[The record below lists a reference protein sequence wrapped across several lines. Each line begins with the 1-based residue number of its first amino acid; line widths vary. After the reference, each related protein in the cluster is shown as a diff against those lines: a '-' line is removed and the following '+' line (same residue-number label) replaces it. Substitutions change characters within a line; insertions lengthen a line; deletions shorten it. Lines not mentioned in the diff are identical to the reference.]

1 MTAERPNPDE
11 LLARVQAESA
21 RAHRGRL
28 KIFFGYAAGVGKTY
42 AMLDAA
48 QDERKQGVDV
58 VAGYVEPHGRAET
71 EALLEGL
78 ETLPFLMV
86 PYRGVTVRE
95 FDLDAALKRRPT
107 LLLVDELAHTN
118 AEGCRH
124 AKRWQDVEELL
135 EAGIDVWTTLNV
147 QHIDSLNDILAQISG
162 VTVRE
167 TIPDAV
173 FERADELELVD
184 ITPEELLER
193 LHAGK
198 VYVTEQAERA
208 VQQFFQKSNLLA
220 LRELSLRQ
228 AASRLQRDVDSARR
242 EAAATRPWATTERLL
257 VCVGPSPTTPRVIR
271 TARRMATA
279 LGGEWLAVA
288 VDRPTSAAPPEA
300 VREQVARHLR
310 LAERLGA
317 ETVTITGQNVAE
329 TILDYARR
337 RNVTKIVIGKTGERR
352 WKRLLFG
359 SVVDQLLEHSG
370 DIDVYVIRGQ
380 SEAAAAPAP
389 PAHPPPR
396 DWSGYPPAAL
406 VVILCLVLGWVLHWQ
421 QLAEANVVMVF
432 LAGVAYVASR
442 YGRGP
447 AAAAAVTSVLAFDFF
462 FVPPFYTFA
471 VADAE
476 YVITFAVMLVIGLA
490 IGTLTV
496 RMREQAATARDRE
509 HRTAALYRL
518 TRQLAAISGIEFLI
532 AAAGRQVSEIFSGE
546 AAIYLRSD
554 HGPPA
559 LRFGER
565 TSIAAHPANAVVAQ
579 WVADHEQLAGAGTD
593 TLPNATAV
601 FAPLIGAQRTVGA
614 IGVKVDDITRLHAP
628 QERQL
633 LEACAGQIALA
644 IERDQ
649 LALEAQQALLEVE
662 AERLRSALLS
672 SVSHDLR
679 TPLAAIAGA
688 SESLLESGDVLSP
701 GARRELLEAIED
713 ESHRLA
719 RLVENI
725 LHMTRLTSG
734 AVTVEK
740 EWHPVDEVIGSALN
754 RLQRQLGARSV
765 VTDLP
770 DGLPLGHFDDVLLE
784 QVLINLLENAVKYSP
799 PDAPIE
805 VRVRSGGQ
813 GLQFEV
819 ADRGRG
825 LVPGEETRIFEKFY
839 RALETGDDTRGT
851 GLGLAI
857 CKAVISAHG
866 GRIEAENRPGGGAV
880 FRFTLPADAPPP
892 RVPDE
897 RDEVPDESPQRL
909 ISS

>member
-1 MTAERPNPDE
+1 MNDERPNPDE

-48 QDERKQGVDV
+48 QRERKQGVDV

-71 EALLEGL
+71 EALLAGL
-78 ETLPFLMV
+78 ESLPFLMV
-86 PYRGVTVRE
+86 PYRGVTLRE
-95 FDLDAALKRRPT
+95 FDLDAALKRRPA

-147 QHIDSLNDILAQISG
+147 QHIESLNDILAQISG

-198 VYVTEQAERA
+198 VYVTAQAERA

-228 AASRLQRDVDSARR
+228 AANRLQLDVDSARR
-242 EAAATRPWATTERLL
+242 AAAATRPWATTERLL

-279 LGGEWLAVA
+279 MGGEWLAVA
-288 VDRPTSAAPPEA
+288 VETPGARPAPAA

-317 ETVTITGQNVAE
+317 ETVTISGEKVAD

-337 RNVTKIVIGKTGERR
+337 RNVTKIVIGKTGVRR

-359 SVVDQLLEHSG
+359 SVVDQLLERSG
-370 DIDVYVIRGQ
+370 DIDVYVIRGETEPT
-380 SEAAAAPAP
+380 EAVPRHVPAAAPRNPAP
-389 PAHPPPR
+389 YG
-396 DWSGYPPAAL
+396 WTAA
-406 VVILCLVLGWVLHWQ
+406 VVVLCTLTGWGVSSL

-432 LAGVAYVASR
+432 LAGIAFIASR
-442 YGRGP
+442 FGRGP
-447 AAAAAVTSVLAFDFF
+447 AVAAAVASVLAFDFF
-462 FVPPFYTFA
+462 FVAPNLTFA
-471 VADAE
+471 VSDAQ

-496 RMREQAATARDRE
+496 RLREQAATARDHER
-509 HRTAALYRL
+509 RTAALYRL
-518 TRQLAAISGIEFLI
+518 TRQLAGISGSEFLI

-546 AAIYLRSD
+546 AALYLRQNS
-554 HGPPA
+554 GPPA

-601 FAPLIGAQRTVGA
+601 FAPLIGSQRTVGA
-614 IGVKVDDITRLHAP
+614 IGVKVDDITRLHEP

-649 LALEAQQALLEVE
+649 LALEAQQASIEVE

-688 SESLLESGDVLSP
+688 SESLLETGDNLAP
-701 GARRELLEAIED
+701 AARRELLESIED
-713 ESHRLA
+713 ESHRLS

-734 AVTVEK
+734 AVTVAK
-740 EWHPVDEVIGSALN
+740 EWHPVDEVVGSALN
-754 RLQRQLGARSV
+754 SLQRQLGARTV

-770 DGLPLGHFDDVLLE
+770 DDLPLGHFDAVLLE

-799 PDAPIE
+799 HDAPIE
-805 VRVRSGGQ
+805 VRVRRDKR
-813 GLQFEV
+813 GLLFEV
-819 ADRGRG
+819 SDRGRG
-825 LVPGEETRIFEKFY
+825 LAPGEEERIFEKFY
-839 RALETGDDTRGT
+839 RAHEAGEDTRGT

-857 CKAVISAHG
+857 CKAVITSHG
-866 GRIEAENRPGGGAV
+866 GRITAEHRPGGGAV
-880 FRFTLPADAPPP
+880 FRFTIPANGPPP
-892 RVPDE
+892 Q
-897 RDEVPDESPQRL
+897 VPDESEAVGAVHE
-909 ISS
+909 